1 MVGQWYQSILGMKK
15 LSTQSSNTDSLLV
28 IFYRNPELGKVKT
41 RLAKTIG
48 EEKALAIYIRLA
60 SHTRE
65 IVESVKVD
73 KVVYYSDFTDTEDHW
88 SNVSFHKSIQHG
100 NDLGEKMDDAFTSA
114 FAEGYQHVCIIG
126 TDCFELTSSRISEAF
141 IKLKEHDAVMGP
153 AKDGGYYLL
162 GMKKPHPEFFQGKAW
177 STATV
182 GSDTISD
189 FKKLRLNYFLLDEL
203 TDVDEE
209 KDLPVDM
216 RFRN

>member
-1 MVGQWYQSILGMKK
+1 
-15 LSTQSSNTDSLLV
+15 
-28 IFYRNPELGKVKT
+28 
-41 RLAKTIG
+41 
-48 EEKALAIYIRLA
+48 
-60 SHTRE
+60 
-65 IVESVKVD
+65 
-73 KVVYYSDFTDTEDHW
+73 
-88 SNVSFHKSIQHG
+88 
-100 NDLGEKMDDAFTSA
+100 MDDAFTSA

-189 FKKLRLNYFLLDEL
+189 FKKLRLNYL
-203 TDVDEE
+203 
-209 KDLPVDM
+209 
-216 RFRN
+216 